1 MKRPSAYFWILALTI
16 VASLSIMFFYF
27 YKTGSNPITILV
39 DDFSRFLNINYV
51 KNYPKNNNGE
61 ILTNVVV
68 LDKVDVPVVYI
79 NGQVASYEFSTNP
92 QNNKRELLIVFKE
105 GKNVIPVIVNNFVT
119 TKVDER
125 YLIENASQADIDYI
139 KPLLDLSI
147 QGFGRISSNKLIF
160 TSLRNGEDKADCEAT
175 FSPPEA
181 EIEKWCK
188 FDQDKKSY
196 NTNQLIGLINKL
208 LKNTNKSEVVDF
220 KPNEFFSST
229 ENISIVLQISFST
242 PE

>member
-1 MKRPSAYFWILALTI
+1 
-16 VASLSIMFFYF
+16 MF
-27 YKTGSNPITILV
+27 KT
-39 DDFSRFLNINYV
+39 
-51 KNYPKNNNGE
+51 E
-61 ILTNVVV
+61 
-68 LDKVDVPVVYI
+68 
-79 NGQVASYEFSTNP
+79 VASYEFSTNP

-175 FSPPEA
+175 FSPPE
-181 EIEKWCK
+181 
-188 FDQDKKSY
+188 DQDKKSY